1 MIKDG
6 INHLLPSHNGAVA
19 LHEAC
24 QSESESKMFESK
36 MFESK
41 MLGIAATHINM
52 GAQLKFEQLRAIR
65 FQKVPR
71 LESVVTNDIIQLSR
85 SWMTYT

>member
-24 QSESESKMFESK
+24 QSESESK

>member
-24 QSESESKMFESK
+24 QSES
-36 MFESK
+36 ESK